1 MDDSSAT
8 NVKTSAKHVPAS
20 DGAWKVHETQ
30 SSWIEKAD
38 VKASIILTLETAI
51 LGLVTVLSTD
61 GHVLAGLYGFR
72 RTVDFAAMALL
83 LLSTL
88 FSLSAIIPQLGRR
101 ENVNNDPGIIYFGD
115 LRHWSP
121 DALAGE
127 LQLGRPSG
135 SDVAEQIVI
144 LARISWC
151 KHQRLRRSMILF
163 TLGALFLMAAITW
176 PVSVSTTLHPQL
188 VLTEVAR
195 W

>member
-1 MDDSSAT
+1 MDDSSAA
-8 NVKTSAKHVPAS
+8 NVPAS
-20 DGAWKVHETQ
+20 DGAWKVLEAQ

-38 VKASIILTLETAI
+38 IKASIILTLETAI

-61 GHVLAGLYGFR
+61 GHVLAGLHGLR
-72 RTVDFAAMALL
+72 HTVDVTTVALL

-88 FSLSAIIPQLGRR
+88 SSLSSIIPQLGRR
-101 ENVNNDPGIIYFGD
+101 ENARNDPGIIYFGD

-121 DALAGE
+121 DALVGQ
-127 LQLGRPSG
+127 LRLGRPNDT
-135 SDVAEQIVI
+135 DVAKQVVI
-144 LARISWC
+144 LAGISWC

-163 TLGALFLMAAITW
+163 ALGALLLLAVLSW
-176 PVSVSTTLHPQL
+176 PVSVSTTIHPQL

>member
-1 MDDSSAT
+1 MSAT
-8 NVKTSAKHVPAS
+8 
-20 DGAWKVHETQ
+20 DGAWRVHEAQ

-61 GHVLAGLYGFR
+61 GHVLAGLHGLR
-72 RTVDFAAMALL
+72 QTVDVAAMALL

-88 FSLSAIIPQLGRR
+88 SSLSAIIPQLGRR
-101 ENVNNDPGIIYFGD
+101 ENAKNDPGIIYFGD
-115 LRHWSP
+115 LRSWSP

-127 LQLGRPSG
+127 LRLGRPNDT
-135 SDVAEQIVI
+135 DVAKQIVI
-144 LARISWC
+144 LAGITWC

-163 TLGALFLMAAITW
+163 ALGTLLLTAALSW
-176 PVSVSTTLHPQL
+176 PVSVSTSIHPQL
-188 VLTEVAR
+188 VLTEFAR